1 MSASETKDNQL
12 QTQPG
17 SLSYLA
23 RLRIIFSSRN
33 FVVILITNYT
43 TLFFVA
49 AFIYLNLFFRDI
61 GISYFELGIANSWG
75 MAVGLFGTLLG
86 GYWADIA
93 GGKFRKPMAVGN
105 KLIAVFTML
114 TFAIATDLLGVLL
127 ALTFFGIR
135 QFTQSSLEPILY
147 ESLPPEHLGTALSL
161 FTIGGVFGLLGL
173 VLVGLLIQ
181 DSFVGG
187 LRIFFVLAAVSMFID
202 FLLRLFFLEDTTRAH
217 IAEEKTLKNFAHDLY
232 QQYRTGVKIL
242 VAAIPLFLIIY
253 LTDVV
258 SDICYGFAQTFF
270 LNEEA
275 GMSYTNINF
284 IMIGATFI
292 GVIGGLFAGSLLDKS
307 ENEAKVMFLAYM
319 FLPVSVFLLLFS
331 PSHPTWITI
340 LPQTELGIVIAST
353 AFVAVVI
360 KAGNDV
366 VWRTLVFGAIGRKL
380 PREHT
385 GKVTSL
391 LRVLVSLV
399 GIILM
404 PIAGYIYQTEGGIP
418 LLATALVLNILILS
432 ALLIGWL
439 KNSHAAIKPTP
450 EQLIPI

>member
-1 MSASETKDNQL
+1 MNASEPQDDPL
-12 QTQPG
+12 QAQP
-17 SLSYLA
+17 SSFSYFA
-23 RLRIIFSSRN
+23 RLRIIFGSRN
-33 FVVILITNYT
+33 FVVILVTNYT
-43 TLFFVA
+43 GLFFLA

-86 GYWADIA
+86 GYWADFA

-105 KLIAVFTML
+105 KFIAIFTML

-161 FTIGGVFGLLGL
+161 FTIGGFFGLLGL
-173 VLVGLLIQ
+173 VLVGILIQ

-187 LRIFFVLAAVSMFID
+187 LRAFFLLAAVSMFID
-202 FLLRLFFLEDTTRAH
+202 FLLRLFFLEDTARAH
-217 IAEEKTLKNFAHDLY
+217 IAEEKTLKSFVHDIFQDY
-232 QQYRTGVKIL
+232 QIGIKVL
-242 VAAIPLFLIIY
+242 VATIPLFLIIY

-270 LNEEA
+270 LNEDA
-275 GMSYTNINF
+275 GMSYSNINY

-319 FLPVSVFLLLFS
+319 FLPVSVFLLLLS
-331 PSHPTWITI
+331 PSHPKWITG
-340 LPQTELGIVIAST
+340 LPQTELGVVIAST

-360 KAGNDV
+360 KGGNDV
-366 VWRTLVFGAIGRKL
+366 VWRTLVFGAVGRKL

-391 LRVLVSLV
+391 LRMLISLI

-404 PIAGYIYQTEGGIP
+404 PIAGYIYQTEGGVP
-418 LLATALVLNILILS
+418 LLATALILNVLILS

-439 KNSHAAIKPTP
+439 RNSHTTVEPTP
-450 EQLIPI
+450 KQLIPV